1 MLGAEKGSGVLRDLW
16 TFPGSPVPAPEA
28 PLKLGRMGQSH
39 AKHLNAVS
47 PHPLQVLAPT
57 IDWLDYLSYA
67 LAPLELADTE
77 PVVVYGD
84 TYLQQVSDLINS
96 TERR

>member
-1 MLGAEKGSGVLRDLW
+1 MVRDCGTFLGSTA
-16 TFPGSPVPAPEA
+16 PAPGDPPGA
-28 PLKLGRMGQSH
+28 GQDG
-39 AKHLNAVS
+39 ADLCQARGCCIPMS
-47 PHPLQVLAPT
+47 PQALAPA

-84 TYLQQVSDLINS
+84 TYLQQVSDLINI
-96 TERR
+96 TDKR

>member
-1 MLGAEKGSGVLRDLW
+1 
-16 TFPGSPVPAPEA
+16 
-28 PLKLGRMGQSH
+28 MGQNH
-39 AKHLNAVS
+39 ANHLGAVS
-47 PHPLQVLAPT
+47 PCLLQVLAPT
-57 IDWLDYLSYA
+57 IDWMDYLSYA

-96 TERR
+96 TDRR

>member
-1 MLGAEKGSGVLRDLW
+1 MRDFGSFIEN
-16 TFPGSPVPAPEA
+16 TVPAPGDPLHAEQDAVDPCQA
-28 PLKLGRMGQSH
+28 PGATFLC
-39 AKHLNAVS
+39 
-47 PHPLQVLAPT
+47 PLQLLAPA

-84 TYLQQVSDLINS
+84 TYLQQVSDLIND
-96 TERR
+96 TDRR

>member
-1 MLGAEKGSGVLRDLW
+1 MLGAEKGSGVLRDLR
-16 TFPGSPVPAPEA
+16 TFPGSPDPGAEA
-28 PLKLGRMGQSH
+28 PPTLGRIVRSH
-39 AKHLNAVS
+39 AKHLSAVS

-96 TERR
+96 TDRR